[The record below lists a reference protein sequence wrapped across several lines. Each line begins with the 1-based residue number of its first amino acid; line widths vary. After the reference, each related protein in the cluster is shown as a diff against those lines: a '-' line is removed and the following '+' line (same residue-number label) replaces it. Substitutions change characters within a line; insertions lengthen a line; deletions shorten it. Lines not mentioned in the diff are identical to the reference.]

1 MVINL
6 TKNRFFNRI
15 RKLNSKTQS
24 DLEVFMLLKENL
36 LQNVKLWQY
45 LAMNLSFIFQFQLVP
60 FALILIFREPLISF
74 LL

>member
-6 TKNRFFNRI
+6 TKNRFFNRT

-45 LAMNLSFIFQFQLVP
+45 LAMKLSFIFQFQLVA
-60 FALILIFREPLISF
+60 FALILIFEEPLISF